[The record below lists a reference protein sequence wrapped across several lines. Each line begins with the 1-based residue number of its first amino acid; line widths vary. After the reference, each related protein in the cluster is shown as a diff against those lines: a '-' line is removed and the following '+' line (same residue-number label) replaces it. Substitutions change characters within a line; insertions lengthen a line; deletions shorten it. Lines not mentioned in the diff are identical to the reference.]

1 MTVDTITK
9 PCWVSCD
16 SLWPRHFE
24 DQRPDAWQHEGRPE
38 TSFLLSFVQETLGNI
53 YYYSFL
59 LPLYRSQSGE
69 ESGAD
74 GGCSPE
80 LSLCRSFK
88 HSVCLPLTLLL
99 SLILCL
105 SLHYHSSCK
114 CKLSMSFC
122 ENNDYQESS
131 FQPFHRFTPHPQP
144 NSFLYLDLFIFNPV
158 FITCDNSVDNDN
170 NSVYV
175 CACNDR

>member
-1 MTVDTITK
+1 VRGILFRGVGIWTRNLWSARINTPLPAPSWHLNPALVDKGVCLMTVDTITK

-122 ENNDYQESS
+122 ENNDY
-131 FQPFHRFTPHPQP
+131 
-144 NSFLYLDLFIFNPV
+144 
-158 FITCDNSVDNDN
+158 
-170 NSVYV
+170 
-175 CACNDR
+175 